1 MFQFFAQ
8 KFRTGTRDEWTA
20 LLMHE
25 ETCYAPV
32 LGIDEV
38 EFDPQL
44 IARQMILESDHPT
57 AGRLKQIGSM
67 HKLSDSPVEVRNW
80 ATGFGQ
86 HTDEILRELGY
97 PDGRISELRRTG
109 AVG

>member
-1 MFQFFAQ
+1 MFQYFTN
-8 KFRTGTRDEWTA
+8 KFQTGTRDEWTA
-20 LLMHE
+20 LLMHAD
-25 ETCYAPV
+25 TCFAPV

-44 IARQMILESDHPT
+44 IARRMILESDHPI

-67 HKLSDSPVEVRNW
+67 HRLSDSPVEVRNW

-86 HTDEILRELGY
+86 HTDEILREIGY
-97 PDGRISELRRTG
+97 TGSRINELRKIG

>member
-1 MFQFFAQ
+1 
-8 KFRTGTRDEWTA
+8 
-20 LLMHE
+20 
-25 ETCYAPV
+25 
-32 LGIDEV
+32 
-38 EFDPQL
+38 
-44 IARQMILESDHPT
+44 MILESDHPT

-80 ATGFGQ
+80 ATSFGQ

-97 PDGRISELRRTG
+97 SNSRITELRKAG

>member
-1 MFQFFAQ
+1 MYA
-8 KFRTGTRDEWTA
+8 
-20 LLMHE
+20 
-25 ETCYAPV
+25 ETCFAPV

-38 EFDPQL
+38 ENDPQL
-44 IARQMILESDHPT
+44 IARGMLLESEHPT

-80 ATGFGQ
+80 VTSFGQ
-86 HTDEILRELGY
+86 HTDEVLREIGY
-97 PDGRISELRRTG
+97 ADDRIRKLRDMG

>member
-1 MFQFFAQ
+1 MYA
-8 KFRTGTRDEWTA
+8 D
-20 LLMHE
+20 
-25 ETCYAPV
+25 TCFAPV
-32 LGIDEV
+32 LGINEV

-67 HKLSDSPVEVRNW
+67 HKLSDSPVQVRSW

-86 HTDEILRELGY
+86 HTDEILREIGY
-97 PDGRISELRRTG
+97 TDSHISELREIG